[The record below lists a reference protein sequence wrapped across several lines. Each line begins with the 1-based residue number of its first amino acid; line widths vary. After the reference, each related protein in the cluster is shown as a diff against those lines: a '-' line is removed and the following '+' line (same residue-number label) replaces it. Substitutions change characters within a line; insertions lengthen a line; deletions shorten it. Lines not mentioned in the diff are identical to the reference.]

1 MFPRIQLLLVPV
13 FIQFLVIAAFTDNND
28 YVAIKS
34 LQEGWG
40 NLPSNWRGSDPCGD
54 HWNGIVC
61 SGPKVVQ
68 LTLSSMNLSGQ
79 LPGDIGGLSELQTL
93 DLSNNKDLTGPLPP
107 EIGNL
112 KKLSNLNLD
121 ACGFSGEIPDTIGS
135 LSELKYLSLNLNKFD
150 GPIPPSLGKLSKLFW
165 LDLADNKLTGS
176 IPVSN
181 GNTPGLDMLFEIGH
195 FHFGR
200 NHISGEIPP
209 QLFSSR
215 MKLKHLLFEQNQF
228 TGRIPETLG
237 LVQNLTFVN
246 LNGNLLSGPVPS
258 NLNNLTSLDE
268 LHLSNNKLSGPFP
281 NLTGLNAIHYID
293 MSNNSFIPTDF
304 PSWFSTLQDLRT
316 LVLEGTRLQGLIPES
331 LFDLDQLQNVNMRN
345 NRLNGTLSIGP
356 DYSSQLQLIDL
367 ESNFIDIFSPGRLYQ
382 FQINLVGNPICHEVN
397 NETYCVVPR
406 KSDSNSTYS
415 TRPTNCLPTPC
426 SSGQISSPTCACAY
440 PYTGY
445 LYFRAPNFSNLTDLS
460 KFLTLEKSMMDDFKS
475 QHLPVDSVSL
485 SNPTKDSDNFY
496 LQLYVQVFPN
506 GQNHFNQT
514 GVSAIGFVFSYQT
527 FIPPESFGPYFFIP
541 NSYNSIDGSEPSGS
555 SKSLSTG
562 IIIGAAVGGSVLVI
576 LSLIIGVYA
585 FCQKRRAQEAVKKND
600 PFVSWDKSK
609 SSVGAPQ
616 LQGAK
621 CFSFEEL
628 AKCTNNFS
636 EANTIG
642 SGGYGKVYRG
652 TLSNGQL
659 VAIKRSQQGS
669 KQGAP
674 EFKSE
679 IELLSRVHHKN
690 VVGLVGFCFEEDEQM
705 LIYEFIPNGT
715 LKESLSGKSGIKLDW
730 MKRLRIALGAASGLQ
745 YLHDL
750 VNPPIIHRDV
760 KTNNILLDERLNAKV
775 ADFGLSKSLSEHEM
789 THVTT
794 QIKGTMGYM
803 DPEYYMTNQL
813 TEKSDVYSFGVV
825 LLEIITA
832 RPPIEKGKYIV
843 REVKEAMDKTKDM
856 YGLLGVLDPAI
867 RSSVTPTS
875 IEKLVDLA
883 FRCVED
889 ETLKRPTMRE
899 VVKEIE
905 SIMEM
910 LGLNPHA
917 ESASTSETYSG
928 VSKGSEH
935 PYNDESLFVYTK
947 VQPK

>member
-13 FIQFLVIAAFTDNND
+13 FIQFLVIEAFTDNND
-28 YVAIKS
+28 YLAIKS
-34 LQEGWG
+34 LQEGLG

-93 DLSNNKDLTGPLPP
+93 DLSNNKDLTGTLPP

-112 KKLSNLNLD
+112 KELSNLNLD

-200 NHISGEIPP
+200 NQFSGEIPP

-281 NLTGLNAIHYID
+281 NLTGLNAIHYMYASI
-293 MSNNSFIPTDF
+293 
-304 PSWFSTLQDLRT
+304 
-316 LVLEGTRLQGLIPES
+316 VLEGTGLQGLIPKS
-331 LFDLDQLQNVNMRN
+331 LFNLDQLQNVNMRN
-345 NRLNGTLSIGP
+345 NRLNDTLSIGP
-356 DYSSQLQLIDL
+356 NYSRQLQLIDL
-367 ESNFIDIFSPGRLYQ
+367 ENNFIDAFSPGPLYQ

-397 NETYCVVPR
+397 SESYCVVPQ
-406 KSDSNSTYS
+406 KSSSNSTYS

-445 LYFRAPNFSNLTDLS
+445 LYFRAPNFSNLTDSS
-460 KFLTLEKSMMDDFKS
+460 KFLTLEESMMDDFKS

-527 FIPPESFGPYFFIP
+527 FIPPESFGPYYFIP
-541 NSYNSIDGSEPSGS
+541 SGYSFNDGEPSGS

-642 SGGYGKVYRG
+642 SGGYG
-652 TLSNGQL
+652 
-659 VAIKRSQQGS
+659 
-669 KQGAP
+669 
-674 EFKSE
+674 
-679 IELLSRVHHKN
+679 
-690 VVGLVGFCFEEDEQM
+690 
-705 LIYEFIPNGT
+705 
-715 LKESLSGKSGIKLDW
+715 
-730 MKRLRIALGAASGLQ
+730 
-745 YLHDL
+745 
-750 VNPPIIHRDV
+750 
-760 KTNNILLDERLNAKV
+760 
-775 ADFGLSKSLSEHEM
+775 
-789 THVTT
+789 
-794 QIKGTMGYM
+794 
-803 DPEYYMTNQL
+803 
-813 TEKSDVYSFGVV
+813 
-825 LLEIITA
+825 
-832 RPPIEKGKYIV
+832 
-843 REVKEAMDKTKDM
+843 KEAMDKTKDM